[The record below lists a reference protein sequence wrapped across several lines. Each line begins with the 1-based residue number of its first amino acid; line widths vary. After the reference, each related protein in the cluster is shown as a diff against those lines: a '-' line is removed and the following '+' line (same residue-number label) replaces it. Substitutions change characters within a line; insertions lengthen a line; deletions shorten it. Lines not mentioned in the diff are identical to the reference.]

1 MTLNKKIGSVLKLAV
16 PIAIGLASGYLMVII
31 DLFMVG
37 KLGNQAL
44 AALGIAGFTHAMMLS
59 LVAGVTPAV
68 QGIVARWVGEHNSR
82 PKCQPLNGGLLIA
95 LVIGIPLTIVC
106 YYLTPAYF
114 SFVSADPVVVAEGS
128 AYLRALILV
137 TVAIGFMRAFIGFWA
152 GLSRAKVIMV
162 VEILMNVVNAVLNYM
177 LIFGNFGAP
186 AMGTEGAGI
195 ASAIAYVFATLLF
208 FIFTIFMMKSEGFL
222 TALPGNKL
230 IKTLFNRGVPAIFQE
245 LFFAAGFV
253 VLFIIISMIGSE
265 ELAAATVLTR
275 ITIIMLLFAMAL
287 GMASSTLVSNALGKG
302 KPEMANHWGWL
313 TGIIGIIT
321 ITLFGLPMFIF
332 PEAVLA
338 IFMPAGEALD
348 MAVIPLQLIALT
360 NGVVSLVYIFSI
372 TLFSIGHGTAVLL
385 VSFVLQW
392 LIFIPAAWYVGPH
405 TQMGLIGVWVAYTIY
420 TLLAT
425 LFISMIWRMGKWKTT
440 HAV

>member
-1 MTLNKKIGSVLKLAV
+1 MTTKNKIGSVLKLAV
-16 PIAIGLASGYLMVII
+16 PIAIGLASGYLMVFV

-37 KLGNQAL
+37 KLGNDAL

-68 QGIVARWVGEHNSR
+68 QGIVARWMGEGNSQ
-82 PKCQPLNGGLLIA
+82 PKCLPLNGGLLIA
-95 LVIGIPLTIVC
+95 LIIGIPLSIIC
-106 YYLTPAYF
+106 HYFTPAYF
-114 SFVSADPVVVAEGS
+114 AFVSSDPVVVAEGS
-128 AYLRALILV
+128 AYLRALILA
-137 TVAIGFMRAFIGFWA
+137 TLAIGFMRAFIGFWA
-152 GLSRAKVIMV
+152 GMSRAKVIMV
-162 VEILMNVVNAVLNYM
+162 IEILMNVVNAVLNYM
-177 LIFGNFGAP
+177 LIFGHWGAP

-195 ASAIAYVFATLLF
+195 ASAIAYVFATTLF
-208 FIFTIFMMKSEGFL
+208 FIMTFLMMKAEGFL
-222 TALPGNKL
+222 TILPGKKL
-230 IKTLFNRGVPAIFQE
+230 LIALFNRGIPAIFQE

-253 VLFIIISMIGSE
+253 VLFMIISMIGSE
-265 ELAAATVLTR
+265 EVAAATVLTR

-302 KPEMANHWGWL
+302 EVDLANHWGWL
-313 TGIIGIIT
+313 TGVIGIFT
-321 ITLFGLPMFIF
+321 ITLFGLPMLIF
-332 PEAVLA
+332 PETVLS
-338 IFMPAGEALD
+338 IFMPAGKALEI
-348 MAVIPLQLIALT
+348 AVVPLQLIAMT

-392 LIFIPAAWYVGPH
+392 LIFIPAAWFVGPH
-405 TQMGLIGVWVAYTIY
+405 LKMGLLGVWVAYTVY

-425 LFISMIWRMGKWKTT
+425 LFISMIWRIGKWKTA